1 MDWNLL
7 GLSFVTVFLAELGDK
22 SQFAA
27 IALSG
32 SSKFPKAVF
41 LGSVAALVLAS
52 LLGVIVG
59 EGTAQVLP
67 PQLAKTIAA
76 ISFAVMAAKL
86 HFFGEAEVLEVEELE
101 LDSPASKVLSR
112 VSETVESHD

>member
-1 MDWNLL
+1 
-7 GLSFVTVFLAELGDK
+7 VFLAELGDK

-59 EGTAQVLP
+59 EGTAQILP

-86 HFFGEAEVLEVEELE
+86 LFFGEAEVLDPEISAPE
-101 LDSPASKVLSR
+101 VLSS

>member
-52 LLGVIVG
+52 LLGVLVG

-86 HFFGEAEVLEVEELE
+86 LFFGETEVLEDDGLE
-101 LDSPASKVLSR
+101 AKISDSQDLPDI
-112 VSETVESHD
+112 SEIVESHD

>member
-1 MDWNLL
+1 
-7 GLSFVTVFLAELGDK
+7 
-22 SQFAA
+22 
-27 IALSG
+27 
-32 SSKFPKAVF
+32 
-41 LGSVAALVLAS
+41 VAALGLAS

-86 HFFGEAEVLEVEELE
+86 LFFGEAEVLEVEELE
-101 LDSPASKVLSR
+101 LDSPASKVLSS